1 MEIKRTFQIEDADV
15 SLTATEFKNGE
26 LTICLTGSV
35 HSEFI
40 QLDHDAALELSTWL
54 KEQSVRARMEKTV

>member
-1 MEIKRTFQIEDADV
+1 MEIKRTFHIDDADV

-26 LTICLTGSV
+26 LTICLTGPGGD
-35 HSEFI
+35 EFI

-54 KEQSVRARMEKTV
+54 KEQTVRLRMEKTV